1 LVNGTA
7 EAAVSEKSFSEAAR
21 GIDLAIDQLGNS
33 SVTYKE
39 NQPMFLVTGATGG
52 LGRKIVSLLR
62 QREMPVKAFVR
73 LTSRFGDLE
82 QRGAE
87 VFIGDLQQE
96 RDIQKAC
103 QGVQYVIS
111 THGSNEFNRGKPEAI
126 DYRANIDLI
135 DAARAAGVEHFV
147 FISVLGADR
156 GYEDAPVFK
165 AKWAVE
171 QYLRASGLSYTILR
185 PSGFSSN
192 LLPLAERF
200 QQTGIYLLIGD
211 PKIRTSIVS
220 TDDLA
225 RIAIDSTT
233 VEGARNQALPVGGP
247 EALRREEIP
256 EIFGR
261 IFNRDPLVINPPLA
275 ALDGV
280 RAILGLV
287 SPESQKAL
295 GTLRSLL
302 ANEFFCTPSEI
313 EHLESLFNFKLE
325 TLESYIRRSI

>member
-1 LVNGTA
+1 M
-7 EAAVSEKSFSEAAR
+7 
-21 GIDLAIDQLGNS
+21 
-33 SVTYKE
+33 
-39 NQPMFLVTGATGG
+39 MFLVTGATGG
-52 LGRKIVSLLR
+52 LGRRMVSLLR
-62 QREMPVKAFVR
+62 QRDLPVRAFVR
-73 LTSRFGDLE
+73 LTSRYGELE

-111 THGSNEFNRGKPEAI
+111 THGSNEFNQGKPEAI

-135 DAARAAGVEHFV
+135 DAAKAAGVQHFV
-147 FISVLGADR
+147 FVSVLGADR

-171 QYLRASGLSYTILR
+171 QYLKASGLNYTILR
-185 PSGFSSN
+185 PSGFASN
-192 LLPLAERF
+192 LVSLAERF

-225 RIAIDSTT
+225 RIAVESVT
-233 VEGARNQALPVGGP
+233 VEGVRNQVLPVGGP
-247 EALRREEIP
+247 EALMREEIP
-256 EIFGR
+256 QLFGR
-261 IFNRDPLVINPPLA
+261 IFNRQPLIINPPLG

-280 RAILGLV
+280 RALVGLV
-287 SPESQKAL
+287 NPETQKAL
-295 GTLRSLL
+295 GTFRSLL
-302 ANEFFCTPSEI
+302 ANEFFCTPTEI
-313 EHLESLFNFKLE
+313 QRLEALFNFQLE
-325 TLESYIRRSI
+325 TLEGYIRRSV